1 MADYLHLRCDHRAD
15 AARLVRMI
23 TGTACGL
30 VLGGGAPRGFAHL
43 GVLRA
48 LEEAGVPID
57 VVGGT
62 SVGALIG
69 AFCALGLNDSERVE
83 RAVAAFT
90 RSGSLVRPTLP
101 LVAVS
106 PGRRVD
112 RLLAEHLG
120 PGLIKDLPWRFF
132 CVSAN
137 LTRAEEVIHDRGP
150 LWPAVRAS
158 LSMPGI
164 FPPVYSDG
172 DLLIDGGALD
182 TVPVEIMRGRVG
194 SGYIIAVDLS
204 PDVEPLTT
212 APFGHG
218 LSGWR
223 VLGHRLNPFTPPR
236 PFPNVFDILSRA
248 TGLPQVRQR
257 RTALADDRIDLLLRP
272 AAPAPHARPGSPRRW
287 RPRPSRSAT
296 ATSACPAPAA
306 PLLAH
311 LAAEMG
317 SH

>member
-1 MADYLHLRCDHRAD
+1 
-15 AARLVRMI
+15 
-23 TGTACGL
+23 
-30 VLGGGAPRGFAHL
+30 
-43 GVLRA
+43 VLRA

-62 SVGALIG
+62 SVGAIIG

-83 RAVAAFT
+83 RAVAGFT

-106 PGRRVD
+106 SGRRVD

-120 PGLIKDLPWRFF
+120 PGLIEDLPRRFF

-182 TVPVEIMRGRVG
+182 NVPVEIMRSRVG

>member
-120 PGLIKDLPWRFF
+120 PGLIKDLPRRFF

-212 APFGHG
+212 AVRP
-218 LSGWR
+218 WPI
-223 VLGHRLNPFTPPR
+223 RLACAGAPP
-236 PFPNVFDILSRA
+236 
-248 TGLPQVRQR
+248 
-257 RTALADDRIDLLLRP
+257 
-272 AAPAPHARPGSPRRW
+272 
-287 RPRPSRSAT
+287 
-296 ATSACPAPAA
+296 
-306 PLLAH
+306 
-311 LAAEMG
+311 
-317 SH
+317 